1 MKSDYGILRSKNRTV
16 PNAEAISDNPSES
29 YASLESPPFQLKI
42 NARKSKNSFPK
53 INSSGAKLH
62 YQLKDKMEDS
72 FARDFSSVNIHE
84 NSLQATPLGAKA
96 YTQDNDIHFAP
107 GEYRPQSKSGQELLG
122 HELTHVVQQRESI
135 TPETKKAYGIGVND
149 DHRLESEADEKG
161 KKAASGNKIE
171 RI

>member
-1 MKSDYGILRSKNRTV
+1 MKSDYDILRSKNRTV
-16 PNAEAISDNPSES
+16 PNAEAISDNISES
-29 YASLESPPFQLKI
+29 YASLKSPPFQLKI
-42 NARKSKNSFPK
+42 NVRKSKNH
-53 INSSGAKLH
+53 SSGVKLP